1 MNYLAES
8 SLLQSSLDILS
19 TSLRLKIVF
28 KWTFLLAT
36 LLFPFI
42 GAMFAIVPAI
52 ILSLKGEPTRIA
64 IFDKTG
70 KIAPRLKE
78 NLSAE
83 KMNAKAKEA
92 MKNSMSNV
100 SVSQDE
106 KMKQFAESF
115 IFLEYN
121 AEGKLP
127 EQIRQELNAKI
138 LSKEI
143 DAYLIIPRNFDA
155 PGAKFEFFSRKAGD
169 LITNSSLETAL
180 NEAVRSQRLAD
191 ADISE
196 DRLKELSRNVGLEKK
211 GIDETGAE
219 KDSSGI
225 FVASF
230 VIGLMIYITLT
241 IYGQAIMSAVVEEK
255 ETRIAE
261 ILFSSATPFE
271 LMMGKLVGVGLA
283 GLTQLAIWVLS
294 TLALIGFGIAQMSA
308 AGMDIPIPTISAL
321 MVFYFFIFFLLGFF
335 IYASIFALIGSMV
348 TSVQEGSQFAFP
360 PIMILLVGFYF
371 SFAVMRDPNSSLSF
385 WVSIAPFLAPITM
398 PVRIMAE
405 MPPFWEIALSI
416 VINSLAIAALVWLA
430 ARVYR
435 VGMLMYGK
443 RATIPEVWKW
453 IRQA

>member
-1 MNYLAES
+1 MRKFLAVVKHEYK
-8 SLLQSSLDILS
+8 
-19 TSLRLKIVF
+19 KIVF

-42 GAMFAIVPAI
+42 GAMFAVVPAI
-52 ILSLKGEPTRIA
+52 IFSLKGAPTRIA
-64 IFDKTG
+64 LVDLSG
-70 KIAPRLKE
+70 KIAPRFKM

-83 KMNAKAKEA
+83 KMKAKAEEA
-92 MKNSMSNV
+92 MKNSMSNI

-115 IFLEYN
+115 IFSDYN
-121 AEGKLP
+121 ADGKSP
-127 EQIRQELNAKI
+127 EQIRRELNAKI
-138 LSKEI
+138 IAKEI
-143 DAYLIIPRNFDA
+143 DAYLIIPQNLDA
-155 PGAKFEFFSRKAGD
+155 PNAKFEFFSRKAGD
-169 LITNSSLETAL
+169 LLTNSSLETAL

-191 ADISE
+191 ANISE
-196 DRLKELSRNVGLEKK
+196 DKLKELSKNVSLEKK

-230 VIGLMIYITLT
+230 IIGLMIYITLA

-261 ILFSSATPFE
+261 ILFSSAKPFE

-283 GLTQLAIWVLS
+283 GLTQLTIWIIS
-294 TLALIGFGIAQMSA
+294 ALLLVAVGLPFYLA
-308 AGMDIPIPTISAL
+308 AGMNIPIPNISAL
-321 MVFYFFIFFLLGFF
+321 MIVYFFIFFLLGFF

-348 TSVQEGSQFAFP
+348 TTVQEGGQFAFP
-360 PIMILLVGFYF
+360 PIMVLLLAFYF

-453 IRQA
+453 IWQA

>member
-1 MNYLAES
+1 MRKFLAVVKHEYK
-8 SLLQSSLDILS
+8 
-19 TSLRLKIVF
+19 KIVF

-52 ILSLKGEPTRIA
+52 IFSLKGAPTRIA
-64 IFDKTG
+64 IVDRTG

-83 KMNAKAKEA
+83 KMKAKAEEA

-100 SVSQDE
+100 SVTQDE

-115 IFLEYN
+115 IFSDYS
-121 AEGKLP
+121 ADGKLP
-127 EQIRQELNAKI
+127 EQIRNELNAKI
-138 LSKEI
+138 IAKEI
-143 DAYLIIPRNFDA
+143 DAYLIIPQNFDS
-155 PGAKFEFFSRKAGD
+155 PDAKFEFFSRKAGD
-169 LITNSSLETAL
+169 FITNSSLKDAL
-180 NEAVRSQRLAD
+180 NQAVRSQRLAD
-191 ADISE
+191 ANISE
-196 DRLKELSRNVGLEKK
+196 EKLKELSKNVNLEEK
-211 GIDETGAE
+211 GIDEKGAE

-261 ILFSSATPFE
+261 ILFSSAKPFE
-271 LMMGKLVGVGLA
+271 LMLGKLVGVGLA
-283 GLTQLAIWVLS
+283 GLTQLAIWVIS
-294 TLALIGFGIAQMSA
+294 ALALVGVGIAQMSA
-308 AGMDIPIPTISAL
+308 AGMDIPIPHISAL
-321 MVFYFFIFFLLGFF
+321 MIIYFFIFFLLGFF

-348 TSVQEGSQFAFP
+348 TTVQEGGQFAFP

-405 MPPFWEIALSI
+405 MPPFWEIALSV
-416 VINSLAIAALVWLA
+416 VINGLAIAGLVWLA

-453 IRQA
+453 IRQS